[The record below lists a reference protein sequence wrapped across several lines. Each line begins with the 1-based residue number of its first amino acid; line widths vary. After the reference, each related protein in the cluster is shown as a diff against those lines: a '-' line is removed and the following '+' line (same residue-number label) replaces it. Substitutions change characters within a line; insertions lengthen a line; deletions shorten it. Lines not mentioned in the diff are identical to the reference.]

1 MTTQEMVKKLTA
13 RGVSYMDIAHAVGV
27 ETLTVRRWELGTRKP
42 QAERAVKEKLARMLA
57 QCQRNQ
63 KAAPTP

>member
-1 MTTQEMVKKLTA
+1 
-13 RGVSYMDIAHAVGV
+13 MDIAHAVGV